1 MDHKKVDTY
10 NAMKLGE
17 YRGTYEIVS
26 GNEAE
31 GGTFYP
37 TWAIVSEYSE
47 EVGGGIPKK
56 KADGKFMVMP
66 VKVILGNY
74 EEAKVNLKWLLI
86 QLESSVVTPDA
97 GEDVPF

>member
-1 MDHKKVDTY
+1 MSHKKVNAY

-17 YRGTYEIVS
+17 YNGTYEIIS

-47 EVGGGIPKK
+47 EVGSGVPKK
-56 KADGKFMVMP
+56 KADGKFMVLP
-66 VKVILGNY
+66 VKIVLGNR
-74 EEAKVNLKWLLI
+74 EEAIANLNWLLT
-86 QLESSVVTPDA
+86 QLEAPTVAEKTKD
-97 GEDVPF
+97 DVPF